1 MKIIKLQKEV
11 DNIAKDE
18 VFSIK
23 EKEQELDVLREK
35 LDKLLDTFLSS
46 SETMQKLVEK
56 KIGELEVHIKRIELE
71 ISNIKSIYADK
82 EKHLRQL
89 NNRIIKLKQDLINS
103 IDKELTRKEWL
114 DKVDKIIIE
123 SKISFN
129 VVYNL
134 D

>member
-1 MKIIKLQKEV
+1 MQIEKEIN
-11 DNIAKDE
+11 NIAKDE

-23 EKEQELDVLREK
+23 EKEQELDVLRDK

-56 KIGELEVHIKRIELE
+56 KVGELEYHIKRLELE

-89 NNRIIKLKQDLINS
+89 NNKIIKLKQELINS
-103 IDKELTRKEWL
+103 TDKELTRKEWL
-114 DKVDKIIIE
+114 DKVNKIIIE

>member
-1 MKIIKLQKEV
+1 
-11 DNIAKDE
+11 
-18 VFSIK
+18 
-23 EKEQELDVLREK
+23 
-35 LDKLLDTFLSS
+35 
-46 SETMQKLVEK
+46 MQKLVEK
-56 KIGELEVHIKRIELE
+56 KFGELEVHIKRIELE

>member
-1 MKIIKLQKEV
+1 MQIEKEIN
-11 DNIAKDE
+11 NIAKDD

-23 EKEQELDVLREK
+23 EKEQELDVLRDK

-56 KIGELEVHIKRIELE
+56 KVGELEYHIKRLELE

-89 NNRIIKLKQDLINS
+89 NNKIIKLKQELINS
-103 IDKELTRKEWL
+103 TDKELTRKEWL
-114 DKVDKIIIE
+114 DKVNKIIIE

>member
-1 MKIIKLQKEV
+1 MQLEKEI
-11 DNIAKDE
+11 DNISKDE

-56 KIGELEVHIKRIELE
+56 KIGELEYHIKRLELE
-71 ISNIKSIYADK
+71 IYNIKSIYADK

-89 NNRIIKLKQDLINS
+89 NNKIIKLKQELINS
-103 IDKELTRKEWL
+103 TDKELTRKEWL
-114 DKVDKIIIE
+114 DKVDKIVIE